1 MELPFTGFELTF
13 IIVAFIIF
21 TLFSLAS
28 VCFQPQAAR
37 PGTHLASDITTETNV
52 SLCNADY
59 LCSISEKDV
68 YEVKKLQPCNR
79 KQRVIIKEAG
89 QNT

>member
-52 SLCNADY
+52 SLSNEHFCKHHKAIKGN
-59 LCSISEKDV
+59 ISKCDTD
-68 YEVKKLQPCNR
+68 
-79 KQRVIIKEAG
+79 KQH
-89 QNT
+89 

>member
-37 PGTHLASDITTETNV
+37 PVLKKHQLN
-52 SLCNADY
+52 
-59 LCSISEKDV
+59 SELRPQK
-68 YEVKKLQPCNR
+68 NR
-79 KQRVIIKEAG
+79 
-89 QNT
+89 